1 MIALMI
7 GFPVDTLKG
16 TVRLKVSEVKTIPV
30 HQVRRVR
37 PFKNSM
43 EESNLKFGG
52 KTYLRYSIGTSSPY
66 ENGFYVDRM
75 YIITKFRRGDILIR
89 FTTDVAP
96 LTKLVGETSKK
107 SAYAVYLKH
116 AYVQWKALKSDKRS
130 LTLRFGVIPTV
141 WTGLEEG
148 LWGHRFVEKTA
159 YDLAGL
165 EYTAD
170 MGASLIYKCKQLP
183 WDLNAGIYNGNGY
196 KELESDPHKDV
207 MGRLS
212 VYPSALFGFGDLLGI
227 HAFAHTTTEGLGFKD
242 RYIAGLSLKTTPLTL
257 MLTHAH
263 YTTSYRSYTKGASA
277 FAVLHLLKGHLNL
290 FGRYDL
296 MANYTAHTVIGGIS
310 YRLSD
315 NLRAALSYRWKEGKT
330 PTVSLHTEA
339 KF

>member
-1 MIALMI
+1 MVVLLTLS
-7 GFPVDTLKG
+7 VDTVKG
-16 TVRLKVSEVKTIPV
+16 TLKPRVERVKTATA
-30 HQVRRVR
+30 VRTYRNKGSV
-37 PFKNSM
+37 KV
-43 EESNLKFGG
+43 GG
-52 KTYLRYSIGTSSPY
+52 KAYLRYSIGTASPY
-66 ENGFYVDRM
+66 DNGFYVDRM
-75 YIITKFRRGDILIR
+75 YIITKFRRGDLLIR

-107 SAYAVYLKH
+107 SAYAVYVKH

-148 LWGHRFVEKTA
+148 LWGHRFVEKTT
-159 YDLAGL
+159 YDLAKL

-170 MGASLIYKCKQLP
+170 MGASLIYKCKLLP

-212 VYPSALFGFGDLLGI
+212 VYPSALFGFGDLLGL

-263 YTTSYRSYTKGASA
+263 YTTEYRTYAKGGSI
-277 FAVLHLLKGHLNL
+277 FAVLRPFGGKVSL

-296 MANYTAHTVIGGIS
+296 LGDYTEKFAVGGVS
-310 YRLSD
+310 FHPQKHLRL
-315 NLRAALSYRWKEGKT
+315 ALSYKWKEGET
-330 PTVSLHTEA
+330 SMVSLHTEA
-339 KF
+339 RF